1 MTTYVFRRFLAAIPS
16 VLGVVIIVFFMV
28 RLAPGDPARLLAGEG
43 ADQQTL
49 QRIRESLG
57 LDQPLYV
64 QFGIFMGNLV
74 QGDLGRSSFTR
85 RPVTQELA
93 TYFPNTLE
101 LALAAMAVAL
111 VVGIAAGIIS
121 AVRSNTAIDFVVTIA
136 ALIGVS
142 MPVFWFGLLA
152 ILYFSVQLGWF
163 PVQGR
168 GTWAHLVLPAV
179 TLGVSSMA
187 IITRMTRSSMLEVLN
202 QDFIRTARAKG
213 LRFTKVVNKHAFRNA
228 LIPVIT
234 IGGLEFGTLM
244 AGAVLTETVF
254 GWPGIGRL
262 LVESILRR
270 DYPVVQGAVL
280 LIAVSFIVINL
291 LVDLVYG
298 LIDPRIR
305 YD

>member
-1 MTTYVFRRFLAAIPS
+1 M
-16 VLGVVIIVFFMV
+16 
-28 RLAPGDPARLLAGEG
+28 
-43 ADQQTL
+43 
-49 QRIRESLG
+49 
-57 LDQPLYV
+57 
-64 QFGIFMGNLV
+64 
-74 QGDLGRSSFTR
+74 
-85 RPVTQELA
+85 
-93 TYFPNTLE
+93 
-101 LALAAMAVAL
+101 
-111 VVGIAAGIIS
+111 
-121 AVRSNTAIDFVVTIA
+121 
-136 ALIGVS
+136 
-142 MPVFWFGLLA
+142 
-152 ILYFSVQLGWF
+152 LYFSVNLGWF

-168 GTWAHLVLPAV
+168 GTLAHLVLPAV

-202 QDFIRTARAKG
+202 QDFVRTARAKG
-213 LRFTKVVNKHAFRNA
+213 LVQRVVVFKHALRNA
-228 LIPVIT
+228 LVPVIT

-270 DYPVVQGAVL
+270 DYPMVQGAVL